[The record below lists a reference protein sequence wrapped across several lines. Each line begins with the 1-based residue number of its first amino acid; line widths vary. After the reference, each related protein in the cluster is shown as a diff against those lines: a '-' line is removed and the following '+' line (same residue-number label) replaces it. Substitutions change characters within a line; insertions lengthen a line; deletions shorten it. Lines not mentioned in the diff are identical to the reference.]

1 VVDRFLVRTLSCAT
15 HFDSKSLGTCPCL
28 YIVVGVRSAYEL
40 LRGPLGRLKGHTDS
54 ETGVTSVTLVVT

>member
-1 VVDRFLVRTLSCAT
+1 
-15 HFDSKSLGTCPCL
+15 
-28 YIVVGVRSAYEL
+28 